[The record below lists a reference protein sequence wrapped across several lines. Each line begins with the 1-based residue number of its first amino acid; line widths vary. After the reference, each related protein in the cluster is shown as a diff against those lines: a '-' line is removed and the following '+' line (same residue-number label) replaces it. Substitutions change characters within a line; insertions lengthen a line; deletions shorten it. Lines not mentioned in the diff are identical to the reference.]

1 MPPVVWS
8 EPASIGAEIASPG
21 NQLAG
26 PPFAGNLAYSFAG
39 IDSSGRKLH
48 IAAERQRSGNVC
60 ASRSCQV
67 GDVVPKS
74 KSFRAASALS
84 SRSHPLA
91 ASFFV

>member
-1 MPPVVWS
+1 MPPVAWLES
-8 EPASIGAEIASPG
+8 AFIELKSPRRAT
-21 NQLAG
+21 NFAG
-26 PPFAGNLAYSFAG
+26 PHFTGNLAYSVTG